1 LLKDLNIL
9 IIGGDRREVDLY
21 LHLKKMGAN
30 ASLFG
35 FNNFKNLE
43 VVLSDGGLLE
53 QLKIADVIITPL
65 SGIEANGEIYAPFAG
80 DRITINRKEILTAIN
95 PEAIFI
101 AGYIHQ
107 TLKKIFKENGIR
119 FYETR
124 GMDEISTLNAIPTVE
139 GAIQYAMAHTDK
151 TIHNSQSFVL
161 GFGRC
166 GKILADTLKAL
177 GAEVT
182 VVARRWEVLA
192 WVEALKMIPLHL
204 DDLKKEIGKAEVIY
218 NTIPFPI
225 LDADVLCN
233 VNKSA
238 LIIDIASFPWGV
250 DYAAAERL
258 NIRTILLPGLPG
270 KVAPKTASKI
280 LCRVYPPLILSL
292 LKGGGKIGFNGS

>member
-1 LLKDLNIL
+1 MLKGLDIL

-21 LHLKKMGAN
+21 LHFKKIGASAN
-30 ASLFG
+30 LFG
-35 FNNFKNLE
+35 FNNFKNLG
-43 VVLSDGGLLE
+43 VVLSADDFLE
-53 QLKIADVIITPL
+53 QLKITDVIITPL
-65 SGIEANGEIYAPFAG
+65 SGIEADGEIYAPFAG
-80 DRITINRKEILTAIN
+80 KKISINCPEILSAIN

-101 AGYIHQ
+101 AGYIHP
-107 TLKKIFKENGIR
+107 TLKDIFKEYSIR

-124 GMDEISTLNAIPTVE
+124 GMDEISTLNAIPTAE
-139 GAIQYAMAHTDK
+139 GAIQFAMANTDK

-204 DDLKKEIGKAEVIY
+204 DDLKREIGKAEVIY
-218 NTIPFPI
+218 NTIPFPV
-225 LDADVLCN
+225 LDAGILCN

-238 LIIDIASFPWGV
+238 LIIDIASYPGGI
-250 DYAAAERL
+250 DYAAAEKL
-258 NIRTILLPGLPG
+258 NIRTTLLPGLPG

-292 LKGGGKIGFNGS
+292 LKGGEGHGIKRD